1 MLKKRALPTPACI
14 PVAKSA
20 YRLGSRGGSR
30 APLGPIPTPVA
41 ADDGMMPVLLLLF
54 FFDGLDDFLFVGL
67 LDFFDAVGL
76 DDDDD
81 DVTDSNMFVVSV
93 ALGVGVKLYVDIPV
107 LGVVIPPPLGDGNAE
122 ISSGVVVIIET
133 FGVDA
138 RVMAAGGGA
147 RDVVVFVV
155 VTVIADA
162 ETPPPPPLSPLPD
175 AERTLSLIL
184 LLTVVVVV
192 VVAGTSTT
200 VPSGA
205 NATGPAGR
213 SANGSSS
220 PVLNPPNVGVSG

>member
-20 YRLGSRGGSR
+20 YRLGSSRGGSR

-41 ADDGMMPVLLLLF
+41 DDGMMLVVLLF
-54 FFDGLDDFLFVGL
+54 FFDGLVDDFLFVGL
-67 LDFFDAVGL
+67 LDFFDAVGM
-76 DDDDD
+76 DDD
-81 DVTDSNMFVVSV
+81 DVTDSNKFVVVSV
-93 ALGVGVKLYVDIPV
+93 ALGVGVKLYDADIPV
-107 LGVVIPPPLGDGNAE
+107 LGVVIPPPPLGDGNAE
-122 ISSGVVVIIET
+122 ISSGVVIIET
-133 FGVDA
+133 FGVVDT

-147 RDVVVFVV
+147 RDVILEVF
-155 VTVIADA
+155 TVIADA
-162 ETPPPPPLSPLPD
+162 ETPPTPPPPLSPLPD
-175 AERTLSLIL
+175 AERTLSLTL
-184 LLTVVVVV
+184 STVVAV

>member
-1 MLKKRALPTPACI
+1 MLKKRALPTPTCI
-14 PVAKSA
+14 QVVKSA

-41 ADDGMMPVLLLLF
+41 DGMMLVLLF

-67 LDFFDAVGL
+67 LDFFDAVGM
-76 DDDDD
+76 DGD
-81 DVTDSNMFVVSV
+81 DVTDSTMFVVSV
-93 ALGVGVKLYVDIPV
+93 ALGVGVKLDVDVPV

-122 ISSGVVVIIET
+122 ISSGVVIIET
-133 FGVDA
+133 FGVDT

-147 RDVVVFVV
+147 RDVILEVF
-155 VTVIADA
+155 TVIADA

-184 LLTVVVVV
+184 LTVVA

-205 NATGPAGR
+205 NTTGPAGR